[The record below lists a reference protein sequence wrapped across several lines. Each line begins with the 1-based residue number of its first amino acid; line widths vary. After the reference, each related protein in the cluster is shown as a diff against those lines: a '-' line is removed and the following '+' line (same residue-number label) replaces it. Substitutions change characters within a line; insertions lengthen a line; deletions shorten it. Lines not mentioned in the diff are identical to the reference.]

1 MRKKLKVVPPK
12 NDKATATK
20 PKKKKLKIVG
30 TMPSEEKKKAP
41 KKKLKIVE
49 PTKKKTPPK
58 KKKLKIVGTVEKPKP
73 KKTPGEKMTGKTT
86 AQMKAEDPLKLF
98 GALPQEL
105 RKKVL
110 TSGVKVGT
118 YKPIREDFRRDLE
131 VLIDNAYY
139 KDRLRNE
146 YDSWSMYEG
155 GNFGQNISDYFER
168 QRDRL
173 QKGGT
178 IQDKG
183 SYDAA
188 SVLMEAIADP
198 DVYGSIRQMKG
209 SDIASYFKTAEEE
222 GGFYGD
228 VFGDPTDYFQSDNFN
243 LIYEDD
249 DYYVSNRTRSAV
261 RDYTTR
267 RIKELDEDKPII
279 KRVLKNLRKKDY
291 Y

>member
-58 KKKLKIVGTVEKPKP
+58 KKKLKIVGTVKQ
-73 KKTPGEKMTGKTT
+73 TPGEKMTGKTT

-131 VLIDNAYY
+131 VLIDNTYY
-139 KDRLRNE
+139 KDRLRGE

-173 QKGGT
+173 QKSGT

-183 SYDAA
+183 RSYDAA
-188 SVLMEAIADP
+188 SVLSEALADP

-209 SDIASYFKTAEEE
+209 SDIARDFNLADENY
-222 GGFYGD
+222 GFYGD
-228 VFGDPTDYFQSDNFN
+228 IMGEPTDYYQADNFN

-267 RIKELDEDKPII
+267 RIKEIEGDKPII